1 MEQMNYDEADL
12 FAIEHGAAA
21 NGIRLDE
28 GSQSSWLANWTTLS
42 PKFTKSNTLH

>member
-28 GSQSSWLANWTTLS
+28 GESIFTARELDYVKTR
-42 PKFTKSNTLH
+42 FTKSNIPH

>member
-28 GSQSSWLANWTTLS
+28 GESIFWLVNWTTLK
-42 PKFTKSNTLH
+42 PRFTKSNTLH